1 MNATIYDR
9 AGESRTMPQPDAERL
24 IRQQPD
30 EWSFTKPLPAGWDRE
45 IPRYRA
51 QFDLEPAALPRYLHE
66 RPFAFESSPR
76 SYQYSAKKI
85 KAGEVIEITSWPHP
99 SLIPQ
104 NESARRIHA
113 FFTTQMK
120 SRMQI
125 SPWKDGRLNLDNGM
139 SGNLFVSLA
148 PIKPE
153 RVDLRAA
160 GR

>member
-1 MNATIYDR
+1 MATNQET
-9 AGESRTMPQPDAERL
+9 GEAR
-24 IRQQPD
+24 I
-30 EWSFTKPLPAGWDRE
+30 GWDE
-45 IPRYRA
+45 TPRYRA

-66 RPFAFESSPR
+66 NPFAFESSPR

-85 KAGEVIEITSWPHP
+85 TAGEIIETTSWPHV
-99 SLIPQ
+99 SLIPL
-104 NESARRIHA
+104 NESARRVHA

-153 RVDLRAA
+153 RVDLRAG